1 MEIPFGDFRRGQ
13 EIMPNQII
21 HEFEINLSGGGV
33 DTFLTSDAAEA
44 AYVQKYLAANI
55 RSHNEFAVSD
65 SSNNG
70 KPVYRFFDKLSG
82 DHFYTL
88 DANEQRETA
97 KLSHFIYEGIAFYS
111 LKPEIGS
118 VNFERFFNP
127 NTGAHEYANTR
138 EEVDNFLNTGFIS
151 EGVAWS
157 FAADGESVSQSSF
170 SNGVQIPSLSSIS
183 DTAKY
188 YLALCGGGFNTHTML
203 SGFFSGVLD
212 GLSAAGI
219 GTLDG
224 MMREVDG
231 VSANSGGSWF
241 LTQLAYSKQFKEA
254 LESPQG
260 RDSWNTTGYIGQLK
274 NQLAPI
280 TPQAFDSAAWL
291 NKNLPIPYYDWNR
304 NTILNTLD
312 TVVLPNLI
320 YYAQLIN
327 AAGNIDL
334 NLNSKWIDITKKVVF
349 APYGMANELSSLTL
363 NSQRQDWAS
372 NKDLVFAA
380 SLVTD
385 KSVLNN
391 QGVLQDKTFTE
402 AMPVNTNAGSY
413 LSSSPF
419 ILKSDF
425 SEWYSPPVGVASLT
439 NGPFKLTYTG
449 NALWP
454 FTPDPISSQ
463 IGQDYRANIS
473 VLDAASISS
482 SAAAFVA
489 SPEIL
494 RDMYKS
500 VTGNNSSLEDAI
512 ITPLLNQ
519 AAWSVGDQLS
529 PLVSLANSQFTTLG
543 GVPSNS
549 FKDIANSQIVRVG
562 DGGFNET
569 TSCAYMLK
577 DIQKS
582 QGTSS
587 PFDLTLVATSYIDEI
602 TGIKMFT
609 SADGQQSAFTVS
621 QDISKLFGNNDGTNN
636 DPATI
641 KFFNFMDQP
650 SPKIFKPDAWYGL
663 QAPTWQYSSGSVSAK
678 YFDLNVETVDNTTFG
693 IAGGQKGSLHLLWLN
708 NSESN
713 VAPLSAGTFNEYAD
727 NYSVIKD
734 AFANQGGLPY
744 VKQALGLFG

>member
-1 MEIPFGDFRRGQ
+1 
-13 EIMPNQII
+13 MPKQTI
-21 HEFEINLSGGGV
+21 HEFEFNLGGGV
-33 DTFLTSDAAEA
+33 TDTFITSNALEA
-44 AYVQKYLAANI
+44 AYVQKYLVADI
-55 RSHNEFAVSD
+55 ILHTEFVASD
-65 SSNNG
+65 SSDNG
-70 KPVYRFFDKLSG
+70 RPVYRFLNKESG
-82 DHFYTL
+82 DHFYTQ
-88 DANEQRETA
+88 DANEMREIA
-97 KLSHFIYEGIAFYS
+97 KQTKFTYEGIGFYAFS
-111 LKPEIGS
+111 PGVGS
-118 VNFERFFNP
+118 TNFERFFNP
-127 NTGAHEYANTR
+127 STGAHEYTEKQ
-138 EEVDNFLNTGFIS
+138 EEVDELINRGFIS

-157 FAADGESVSQSSF
+157 FSAEGESVSQPTSSNINQ
-170 SNGVQIPSLSSIS
+170 SPDQRYIS
-183 DTAKY
+183 DPTKR

-231 VSANSGGSWF
+231 VSANSGGAWF
-241 LTQLAYSKQFKEA
+241 LTQLAYSKQFKES

-291 NKNLPIPYYDWNR
+291 NKNLPIPFYDWKNID
-304 NTILNTLD
+304 TPIFNTLD
-312 TVVLPNLI
+312 TAVLPNLI

-334 NLNSKWIDITKKVVF
+334 NLNSKWIDINKKVVF

-363 NSQRQDWAS
+363 NSQRQDWAN

-391 QGVLQDKTFTE
+391 QGVLQDKTFIE
-402 AMPVNTNAGSY
+402 AMPVNTNTGSY

-425 SEWYSPPVGVASLT
+425 SEGSSNPVGVASLT

-463 IGQDYRANIS
+463 IGQDYIANIS

-494 RDMYKS
+494 RDMYKFE
-500 VTGNNSSLEDAI
+500 TGDNSNLEDVI
-512 ITPLLNQ
+512 VTPFLNQ

-569 TSCAYMLK
+569 TSCAYMLN

-609 SADGQQSAFTVS
+609 SADGQQSSFTVS

-678 YFDLNVETVDNTTFG
+678 YFDLNVETVDNSTFG

-744 VKQALGLFG
+744 VKQAFGLFG

>member
-1 MEIPFGDFRRGQ
+1 
-13 EIMPNQII
+13 MPNPII
-21 HEFEINLSGGGV
+21 HEFEINLGGAGI

-44 AYVQKYLAANI
+44 AYIQKYLAANI
-55 RSHNEFAVSD
+55 RSHTEFAVSD

-70 KPVYRFFDKLSG
+70 KPVYRFFDKLSNT
-82 DHFYTL
+82 HFYTL
-88 DANEQRETA
+88 NVNEQRETA
-97 KLSHFIYEGIAFYS
+97 KLSNFTYEGIAFYS

-118 VNFERFFNP
+118 INFERFFNP
-127 NTGAHEYANTR
+127 NTGAHDYANNQ
-138 EEVDNFLNTGFIS
+138 EEVDNFISTGFIS
-151 EGVAWS
+151 EGAAWS
-157 FAADGESVSQSSF
+157 FAADGESVSQPSGLNNTQST
-170 SNGVQIPSLSSIS
+170 NLGSLS
-183 DTAKY
+183 DPAKH

-212 GLSAAGI
+212 GLSATGN
-219 GTLDG
+219 GTLTG

-231 VSANSGGSWF
+231 VSANSGGAWF
-241 LTQLAYSKQFKEA
+241 LTQLAYSKKFKGA
-254 LESPQG
+254 LETPQG

-280 TPQAFDSAAWL
+280 TQQAFDSATWL
-291 NKNLPIPYYDWNR
+291 NKNLPIPGYNWNS
-304 NTILNTLD
+304 NKTILNKID
-312 TVVLPNLI
+312 TDVLPSLI
-320 YYAQLIN
+320 YYEQLIS

-334 NLNSKWIDITKKVVF
+334 NLNSKWIDINNKVVF
-349 APYGMANELSSLTL
+349 APYDMANELSSLTL
-363 NSQRQDWAS
+363 NSQRQDWAT
-372 NKDLVFAA
+372 NKDLIYAA
-380 SLVTD
+380 SLITD

-391 QGVLQDKTFTE
+391 QGIFQDKTFTE
-402 AMPVNTNAGSY
+402 AIPVNSNIGSY
-413 LSSSPF
+413 LSNFPF
-419 ILKSDF
+419 IIKSDF
-425 SEWYSPPVGVASLT
+425 SEGSPSPIGVASLT
-439 NGPFKLTYTG
+439 NSPFNLTYTG
-449 NALWP
+449 NAIWP
-454 FTPDPISSQ
+454 FTPDPISSK
-463 IGQDYRANIS
+463 ISQDYTANIS
-473 VLDAASISS
+473 VLNAASISS
-482 SAAAFVA
+482 SAAAFTA

-494 RDMYKS
+494 RDSYRYFESLIKNA
-500 VTGNNSSLEDAI
+500 TGVNLNLPDSL
-512 ITPLLNQ
+512 ITPILNQ
-519 AAWSVGDQLS
+519 AAWAIGDQLS
-529 PLVSLANSQFTTLG
+529 PLISLANSQFNTLG
-543 GVPSNS
+543 GVPSDS
-549 FKDIANSQIVRVG
+549 FKDIAKAQLVRVG

-582 QGTSS
+582 EGTSS

-641 KFFNFMDQP
+641 KFFNFLDQP

-678 YFDLNVETVDNTTFG
+678 YFDLNVETVDNATFG
-693 IAGGQKGSLHLLWLN
+693 IAGGQKGALHLLWLN
-708 NSESN
+708 NFESN
-713 VAPLSAGTFNEYAD
+713 VAPLSAGTFSEYAD